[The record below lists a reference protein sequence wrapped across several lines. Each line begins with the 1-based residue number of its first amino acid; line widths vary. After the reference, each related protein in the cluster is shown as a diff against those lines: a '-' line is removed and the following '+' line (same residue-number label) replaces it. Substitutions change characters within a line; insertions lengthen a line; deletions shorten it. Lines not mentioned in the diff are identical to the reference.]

1 MSAIRDF
8 GAYLMGEGD
17 GYALGARRAN
27 STIEQ
32 WRAAHQNLLEEVEA
46 LKLSRRQE
54 ARASVTAWRQTVDR
68 FAAEARKLLP
78 PERAERFDR
87 LFAEHFGMEAS
98 GPALENS
105 VLSRIYDKT
114 DSLCASLPPTNFNG
128 LPVPPKEGAS

>member
-1 MSAIRDF
+1 MSMIRDF

-46 LKLSRRQE
+46 LKLDGYQSCQ
-54 ARASVTAWRQTVDR
+54 AASVTWRQAVDR

-98 GPALENS
+98 GPGLENS
-105 VLSRIYDKT
+105 VLLKLAREIDPRR
-114 DSLCASLPPTNFNG
+114 AELPPTGING

>member
-1 MSAIRDF
+1 MSMIRDF

-32 WRAAHQNLLEEVEA
+32 WRAAHQNLLEEIEA
-46 LKLSRRQE
+46 LKLDSYQSCQG
-54 ARASVTAWRQTVDR
+54 AFATWRQTVDR

-98 GPALENS
+98 GPGLENS
-105 VLSRIYDKT
+105 VLLKIAHDVCPRS
-114 DSLCASLPPTNFNG
+114 AELPPTKFNG